1 MSERTKG
8 EHVRSLFHEELDFIS
23 DQLVRMSRMAAEALE
38 RATRSLLEA
47 DLELAEQVITD
58 DEEIDAVRR
67 DLENRAIDVL
77 ARQQPVAT
85 DLRQLVT
92 ALRMCADLERSGDL
106 ARHVAKLARMRY
118 PLVAVPDDLR
128 PIVKE
133 MSVLAEEMI
142 VRAGEVVAAH
152 DPSGAAELQSRD
164 DGMDRLHREVFR
176 LLLDPDTERGRQ
188 EVVDMT
194 LLGRYYE
201 RYADHAVSV
210 AIRVVFLV
218 TGSWHDEQVPLSDA
232 GRVHRAEP

>member
-1 MSERTKG
+1 M
-8 EHVRSLFHEELDFIS
+8 RSLFHEELDFIS

-38 RATRSLLEA
+38 RATKALLEA
-47 DLELAEQVITD
+47 DLALAEQVVTD

-106 ARHVAKLARMRY
+106 ARHVAKLVRMRY

-128 PIVKE
+128 PIIRE

-164 DGMDRLHREVFR
+164 DGMDRHHREVFR
-176 LLLDPDTERGRQ
+176 LLLDPGTERGRQ

-210 AIRVVFLV
+210 ARRVIFLV
-218 TGSWHDEQVPLSDA
+218 TGEHGAESESSHEDDEDHTAHP
-232 GRVHRAEP
+232 ETTTP